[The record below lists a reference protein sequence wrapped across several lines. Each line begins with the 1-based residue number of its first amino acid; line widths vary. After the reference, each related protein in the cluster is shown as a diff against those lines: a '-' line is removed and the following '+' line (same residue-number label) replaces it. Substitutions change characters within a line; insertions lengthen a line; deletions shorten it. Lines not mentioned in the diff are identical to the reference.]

1 MELDKTIEIRF
12 SNFFYNMSKNIS
24 ILWKRTKFSRDQ
36 RGRDADLKS
45 SQNVQM
51 WTSFWETDRFQY
63 QPWSPWSIL
72 VFSLMPELISYA
84 DEREYLNWSSSH
96 KICDYKIRSPEWKV
110 TESVQ
115 INERRIWALC
125 LGKSKRTKE
134 SERNNA
140 MLWSL
145 KFEDQCTDRPRGVC
159 QERGQGAG
167 TEGAR
172 LPFFRKLRCH
182 PQLRIKGSAA
192 PQWIS
197 ILFSNVL
204 TSKSFASYCQGW
216 GRGWCT
222 DALKWG
228 SLVQVPLGR
237 RVLWVVQSHNS
248 YELEL
253 WSSVEIRTSSQC
265 INATL
270 NSWLPTYHQGRGV

>member
-1 MELDKTIEIRF
+1 
-12 SNFFYNMSKNIS
+12 
-24 ILWKRTKFSRDQ
+24 
-36 RGRDADLKS
+36 
-45 SQNVQM
+45 M
-51 WTSFWETDRFQY
+51 WTSFWETNRFQY

-110 TESVQ
+110 TESVR
-115 INERRIWALC
+115 INARRIWALC

-140 MLWSL
+140 MLSSL

-172 LPFFRKLRCH
+172 LPFFRNLRCH

-192 PQWIS
+192 PSEYQYYFQTSSPQNLLHLTVRGGDGVDVQTHWS
-197 ILFSNVL
+197 EVVWFRFRWEGGCFGLFKAITPTNWS
-204 TSKSFASYCQGW
+204 CE
-216 GRGWCT
+216 
-222 DALKWG
+222 
-228 SLVQVPLGR
+228 
-237 RVLWVVQSHNS
+237 VLWKSAPVVSA
-248 YELEL
+248 LMP
-253 WSSVEIRTSSQC
+253 R
-265 INATL
+265 
-270 NSWLPTYHQGRGV
+270 